1 MKIRTL
7 LALVRIEPEDP
18 GKICLGFVENPDG
31 TLGSLMST
39 VKKGEG
45 SAVAALKM
53 AKEYIEVEVEWI
65 DIQEVSFF
73 DIVERDTIVLAY
85 RVRLPSTVSMHKNP
99 VWVTMEE
106 LKDVYQKIDDKELQ
120 IQLRCISV

>member
-18 GKICLGFVENPDG
+18 GKICLGFIENPDG

-39 VKKGEG
+39 VKRGEG

-53 AKEYIEVEVEWI
+53 AKEYI
-65 DIQEVSFF
+65 D
-73 DIVERDTIVLAY
+73 VERDTIVLAY

-99 VWVTMEE
+99 VWVSMEE